1 LRITRSGEGL
11 SGILTDGLLDNIK
24 KVFQFA
30 LIATALM
37 FGYLLYGL
45 VSGGFADAAMKPEES
60 RHALELVNS
69 VSTWVSVSLVLTL
82 LCGILLYYEE
92 TVFGFVLLGV
102 SAVLMYGLQFAIL
115 VFGPDAKQ
123 FTTGGPAQMFL
134 HQMLLM
140 SMMIGAPGV
149 LLVLRTMGARF
160 LEARQG
166 EDLTS
171 MQYGANVQKEDV
183 PRALLPILA
192 KCWQLPFCRAGI
204 RENCPIFL
212 AKTKCWKE
220 RVGCMCEENI
230 ILLSMGGS
238 EKQQP
243 VNITKEMGF
252 VAIGDI
258 LTKGNEEKRANIQT
272 RVGPR
277 GVKIPTNPH
286 VTEVQKRERCRNC
299 IIYNEHQRV
308 KYSFFSV
315 PVTLMVPVIVVW
327 QFEAMR
333 MGLAG
338 LLHGI
343 DSLIRHISINGTTD
357 VDFSRQITGSVPIEA
372 IIIFCLT
379 LVVMTWAQRF
389 LEYCIF
395 KLKI

>member
-11 SGILTDGLLDNIK
+11 SGILTDQVLDNVK

-30 LIATALM
+30 LIISLAM

-45 VSGGFADAAMKPEES
+45 LSGAFADAAMKLDEAK
-60 RHALELVNS
+60 HALTLVNQ
-69 VSTWVSVSLVLTL
+69 VSTYLNIGVVLTM
-82 LCGILLYYEE
+82 LCAILLYYEE
-92 TVFGFVLLGV
+92 LTFGFALLGI
-102 SAVLMYGLQFAIL
+102 SAVLAYGIQLGMLA
-115 VFGPDAKQ
+115 FGGDAKQ
-123 FTTGGPAQMFL
+123 YTAGGAAQTFL
-134 HQMLLM
+134 HETWLM
-140 SMMIGAPGV
+140 AMMIGAPGV
-149 LLVLRTMGARF
+149 LIVLRAMGVRF
-160 LEARQG
+160 MEAREG

-171 MQYGANVQKEDV
+171 MQYGGNVQKEEV
-183 PRALLPILA
+183 PRAFLPILA
-192 KCWQLPFCRAGI
+192 KCWQLPFCRAGV
-204 RENCPIFL
+204 RENCPIYL

-230 ILLSMGGS
+230 ILLAMGGS

-277 GVKIPTNPH
+277 GVRIPTNPH
-286 VTEVQKRERCRNC
+286 VTDVQKRERCRNC

-315 PVTLMVPVIVVW
+315 PVTLFVPVLVFS
-327 QFEAMR
+327 QFDTVR
-333 MGLAG
+333 LWLSSLLQGLDH
-338 LLHGI
+338 LVN
-343 DSLIRHISINGTTD
+343 HISISGTTS

-372 IIIFCLT
+372 IIIGCMT